1 LEELDLSE
9 NHIKMVGAMAQGGE
23 KNGSTVTSLGNA
35 AIIFILDV
43 FGSVLRHVSTIPL
56 EKCTLSLLSF
66 ACLITGSSG
75 GVRDVSHNLHAFFS
89 HKAMI

>member
-1 LEELDLSE
+1 
-9 NHIKMVGAMAQGGE
+9 MVGAMAQGGE

-75 GVRDVSHNLHAFFS
+75 GVGDVSHNLHAFFS